1 MPVVFRAMMADGDAP
16 QLGSTAV
23 SLGIRL
29 PPDPHAD
36 LVVDENGNVG
46 PGTGGM
52 SVAPEWRLLPVH
64 RIPRRLRSK
73 YPRAAGRSDVK
84 LWRMGDGPFVAGP
97 VAARLLLRPD
107 PKAQQRH
114 GFVEPDARMASVD
127 YQQALADTRDHW
139 QMDED

>member
-1 MPVVFRAMMADGDAP
+1 MVHKGVNRYRQRP
-16 QLGSTAV
+16 QGELHSY
-23 SLGIRL
+23 
-29 PPDPHAD
+29 
-36 LVVDENGNVG
+36 VG

-84 LWRMGDGPFVAGP
+84 LWRMGDGPFVGGP